1 MSFDLSGL
9 FNHNYINSSNQSAAS
24 NAEMQVESESMPEEL
39 EGEYTQSS
47 EAVKDLQ
54 NMLAGDTFI
63 GSVKEMN
70 NNNVLLQLS
79 NGHLLSARLT
89 EQTNLQI
96 GQNVT
101 FLIESNQRDNIS
113 LKPMNLF
120 QQENMLISKALDAAN
135 YPFTDANIN
144 IVKEL
149 LAGNMPLDAQ
159 TIGSM
164 VKNSLK
170 FPDASLNTIANLSRL
185 EIPVTQEN
193 IIQFEAYRNFEHSML
208 SEMNQLPD
216 QLSDAMMELM
226 QKGSPENG
234 VSFMN
239 SVISMLYSESMTNP
253 SSEIGSSAMES
264 TANDPNAMNTAT
276 LESAEAEATSET
288 ANESKGELQ
297 SVTLDHALDQN
308 QFTQLKEMLKG
319 IFSNGEEPA
328 FLQDLDPSKT
338 TVKELLDEMM
348 KALNGNY
355 AGETSDADGTVRLA
369 GDAQKMLLNKEGV
382 RALLS
387 SKEFKSLLGQAFDE
401 TMKLTPENVAKEDA
415 INKYYKRVKATM
427 EHISNEI
434 EKELPDSK
442 LLQNTDNIKNNIDFM
457 NDLNKN
463 MTFVQMPLKFSQSE
477 ANGELYVFTNK
488 KALKNHSDQ
497 VSALLHLDMDHLGPM
512 DIYVKLAGKNVSTN
526 FCLESEEMLDF
537 INDHIDELNQRLEA
551 LGYSS
556 KFEMKVNDQ
565 NKEEKSFLQEL
576 VKEDTKNNQFS
587 QYLFDT
593 RA

>member
-47 EAVKDLQ
+47 EAVKELQ

-477 ANGELYVFTNK
+477 ANGELYVFMNK